1 MNAGKIVLIA
11 TWAFCLGSFFIAPES
26 TIAGLGRLVF
36 WGMAAIH
43 VIEFLI
49 FLPAIRRAGGSLA
62 SHFAQILAFGFL
74 HLQEIGAFERSGDT
88 NA

>member
-1 MNAGKIVLIA
+1 MHPGKIILIV

-26 TIAGLGRLVF
+26 TLAGVGRKLF

-43 VIEFLI
+43 VIECAV
-49 FLPAIRRAGGSLA
+49 FLPAIRRAGGSIA

-74 HLQEIGAFERSGDT
+74 HLQEIGALGRASDPS
-88 NA
+88 A